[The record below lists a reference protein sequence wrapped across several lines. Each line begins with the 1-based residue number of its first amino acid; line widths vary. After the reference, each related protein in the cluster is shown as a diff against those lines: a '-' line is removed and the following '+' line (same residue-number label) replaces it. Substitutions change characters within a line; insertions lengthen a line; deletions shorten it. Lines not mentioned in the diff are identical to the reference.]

1 MWGPSIWIVFSMEYT
16 GTLILKFRCFVMF
29 LLDLGLNSKISV
41 LLVFKDILLAL
52 SHVVRSFKSW
62 LICLFI
68 FSKELSTSS
77 KLVSSTKW
85 CALLNFMAWFRS
97 LMYISER
104 AVDQELNAVGPQTLS
119 KHCQIFD
126 HSLLHVVFL
135 LVRYV
140 LN

>member
-1 MWGPSIWIVFSMEYT
+1 MVRPWYLTCVFRGIYWPR
-16 GTLILKFRCFVMF
+16 ILKFRCFVMF
-29 LLDLGLNSKISV
+29 LLDFGLNSKISV

-85 CALLNFMAWFRS
+85 CALLNFMA
-97 LMYISER
+97 
-104 AVDQELNAVGPQTLS
+104 
-119 KHCQIFD
+119 
-126 HSLLHVVFL
+126 
-135 LVRYV
+135 
-140 LN
+140 